1 MKPVR
6 VLVWGS
12 VRPIHSDFVAD
23 PKSVHAISKGT
34 EYLLRTKGGIL
45 TVTAKISLFQLVT

>member
-12 VRPIHSDFVAD
+12 VRPIHADFVAD
-23 PKSVHAISKGT
+23 PISVHAISKGT
-34 EYLLRTKGGIL
+34 EYLLKTKREY
-45 TVTAKISLFQLVT
+45 